1 MQIDTTTEFGE
12 RTVRRLDQEL
22 IGWLTTVDA
31 SGGPQ
36 PTPVWFVWD
45 GETALIYSQPNTP
58 KLRNIAAN
66 PRVSLNLDGN
76 KTGGDIIV
84 LTGEARVDE
93 SAPASS
99 AVSAYQ
105 TKYLNA
111 IVHELKMTPESFAQE
126 YSVPVRFTPV
136 RVRGH

>member
-12 RTVRRLDQEL
+12 RTVRRLDKEL

-93 SAPASS
+93 AAPPSS
-99 AVSAYQ
+99 AIPAYQ
-105 TKYLNA
+105 EKYHHAVVN
-111 IVHELKMTPESFAQE
+111 ELKMTPESFAQE
-126 YSVPVRFTPV
+126 YSVPVRFTPSK
-136 RVRGH
+136 VRGH